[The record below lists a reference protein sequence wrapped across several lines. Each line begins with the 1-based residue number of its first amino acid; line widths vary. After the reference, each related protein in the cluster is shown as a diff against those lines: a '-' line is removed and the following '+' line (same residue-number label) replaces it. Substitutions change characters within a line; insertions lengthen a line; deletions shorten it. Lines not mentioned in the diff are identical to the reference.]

1 MRGGA
6 LASRL
11 LSVGPLEVLVIEC
24 PGERLNAQIVSALAS
39 AVEGGTLRIID
50 VTFVHKDGAG
60 RLTAQELAELEEHE
74 LLAYD
79 FVDETRGLLSA
90 DDIRGIGE
98 RISCASSAILMVVEH
113 AWTGRLER
121 TILATDGRIV
131 LHARIP
137 PEVAIAALENSERVR
152 QARRKGDDRC
162 SGGG

>member
-1 MRGGA
+1 VV
-6 LASRL
+6 RL
-11 LSVGPLEVLVIEC
+11 TAWAEQC
-24 PGERLNAQIVSALAS
+24 
-39 AVEGGTLRIID
+39 

-60 RLTAQELAELEEHE
+60 RLTP
-74 LLAYD
+74 
-79 FVDETRGLLSA
+79 
-90 DDIRGIGE
+90 
-98 RISCASSAILMVVEH
+98 
-113 AWTGRLER
+113 LER